1 MAEIIERES
10 GVGSSLI
17 WAFALIV
24 IVAIL
29 ASVVWYSG
37 ILTRSKKT
45 DVDINIKPPATSTR

>member
-1 MAEIIERES
+1 MAEVIQRES
-10 GVGSSLI
+10 AASSFI
-17 WAFALIV
+17 WAIAAII

-45 DVDINIKPPATSTR
+45 EVDINVNPPAQTK